1 MSAGHTVYKVTFYSV
16 ILLFVV
22 IIDWTVTP
30 LNESP
35 LCVVDNKK
43 GWISIHRYPAF
54 VNPDSHTIGFSSFL
68 S

>member
-35 LCVVDNKK
+35 YCYIL
-43 GWISIHRYPAF
+43 S
-54 VNPDSHTIGFSSFL
+54 FSSIEAEQQ
-68 S
+68 

>member
-1 MSAGHTVYKVTFYSV
+1 MKDVLGALTRNWVKPHI
-16 ILLFVV
+16 ILG
-22 IIDWTVTP
+22 
-30 LNESP
+30 NKSP

-54 VNPDSHTIGFSSFL
+54 VNPDPHSVGFSSFL